1 MTENVLSGRWSALAA
16 NPRLRVSL
24 ADAGIGIA
32 YLAAFLL
39 VDLVTFAQPVV
50 RYGVTPLNLQTGLT
64 LALLLSRGPRLAPF
78 VAVAVFASERLIRG
92 TPSTTV
98 ELLLLAAWLACCYAL
113 LAMVLRRYPG
123 DDYLASLRAAIRLVA
138 GIIAG
143 GLATALGYAAYLVE
157 ASVID
162 QGTFSAT
169 AERYWIGDING
180 MLLAPLLLAAPHW
193 RAALSHAAARRGE
206 VAAQLLAITL
216 TLPLFAGITGIEQVR
231 FLYPLFVPIIWIA
244 VRWGASGALM
254 AIIAIQLSLVV
265 QVQDEQLPMR
275 FIDLQFLMLT
285 LGITGLM
292 LGTAVSERASA
303 LAELATR
310 ESELRALLAV
320 APDAVL
326 TADADGQLRSANNEA
341 RELFR
346 LPPRDDSRDFT
357 GWRLDGLLPGIVLR
371 GSEGRATF
379 AGRRE
384 DGSTFPA
391 EVAWVRLEAPAPVG
405 TLAIVRDATVRRLAE
420 TQAREREGLV
430 ARAMRFAVAGELAS
444 ALAHELNQPITAL
457 VSYLRAS
464 QILSGPATA
473 AEPRL
478 GDTLAKASREAN
490 RAAEVLIRLRD
501 FYQGG
506 SGRPAPVQLPEVLG
520 SVVESIEERLLKAG
534 VEVSIRI
541 PSDLPMVNTD
551 ATRLELVLNNLMSNA
566 IDALAVCEPGQ
577 RRIEVSGDVSADA
590 VSLTVED
597 SGPGIPAEG
606 LPLLFEAFNTSKPD
620 GMGLGLTISRSLV
633 RAQGGDLSY
642 RRGSRLGGAAFTVTL
657 PRLALPSA
665 HP

>member
-1 MTENVLSGRWSALAA
+1 MTERALTTRWSAFAA
-16 NPRLRVSL
+16 NPALRSTL
-24 ADAGIGIA
+24 ADAAFGLA
-32 YLAAFLL
+32 YLLAFLV
-39 VDLVTFAQPVV
+39 VDYLTFAQPVV

-64 LALLLSRGPRLAPF
+64 LALLIHRGPRLAPF
-78 VAVAVFASERLIRG
+78 AAVATFASERLVRG
-92 TPSTTV
+92 NPS
-98 ELLLLAAWLACCYAL
+98 EFADLLLLATWLACCYAL
-113 LAMVLRRYPG
+113 LAFVLRRFPH
-123 DDYLASLRAAIRLVA
+123 DRYLSSMRAAVRLIA
-138 GIIAG
+138 GIIVG
-143 GLATALGYAAYLVE
+143 GFATALGYATYLVE
-157 ASVID
+157 CSVID
-162 QGTFSAT
+162 AGTISAT

-180 MLLAPLLLAAPHW
+180 MLLTPLLLAAPRW
-193 RAALSHAAARRGE
+193 REAWARARERVGE
-206 VAAQLLAITL
+206 VAAQLLALAL

-231 FLYPLFVPIIWIA
+231 FLYPLFVPIIWVA
-244 VRWGASGALM
+244 VRWGAAGSLL
-254 AIIAIQLSLVV
+254 AIFMIQLSLVA
-265 QVQDEQLPMR
+265 QVQDSQLPMR

-292 LGTAVSERASA
+292 LGAAVAERAGA
-303 LAELATR
+303 LVELATR

-326 TADADGQLRSANNEA
+326 TADADGQLRSANNVA
-341 RELFR
+341 RDLFR
-346 LPPRDDSRDFT
+346 LPQREDPRDVTSR
-357 GWRLDGLLPGIVLR
+357 RLDALLPGIVLR

-379 AGRRE
+379 AGRRD

-420 TQAREREGLV
+420 TQAREREELV

-464 QILSGPATA
+464 QILSGPAAA

-478 GDTLAKASREAN
+478 GDTLSKASREAN

-506 SGRPAPVQLPEVLG
+506 SGKAAPVSLPALLG
-520 SVVESIEERLLKAG
+520 GVVESIDERLRQAG
-534 VEVSIRI
+534 IEVVTRI
-541 PSDLPMVNTD
+541 PTDLPMVSTD
-551 ATRLELVLNNLMSNA
+551 ATRLELVLNNLLSNA
-566 IDALAVCEPGQ
+566 IDALVDCPPGQ
-577 RRIEVSGDVSADA
+577 RRVEIFGEFTADA

-597 SGPGIPAEG
+597 AGQGIPPEG
-606 LPLLFEAFNTSKPD
+606 LPLLFEAFNTTKPD

-642 RRGSRLGGAAFTVTL
+642 RRGPRLGGAAFTVTL
-657 PRLALPSA
+657 PRQPPRAASA
-665 HP
+665 

>member
-1 MTENVLSGRWSALAA
+1 MTERALTNRGAGLAA
-16 NPRLRVSL
+16 NPVVRSFLTN
-24 ADAGIGIA
+24 AGLGLA

-39 VDLVTFAQPVV
+39 VDWLTFVQPVV
-50 RYGVTPLNLQTGLT
+50 RFGVTPLNLQTGLT
-64 LALLLSRGPRLAPF
+64 LALLLARGPRLAPLS
-78 VAVAVFASERLIRG
+78 AVATVASERLIRG
-92 TPSTTV
+92 SPSSTG
-98 ELLLLAAWLACCYAL
+98 ELLLLALALACCYGTVAYL
-113 LAMVLRRYPG
+113 MRRFQTG
-123 DDYLASLRAAIRLVA
+123 SYLTSLRSAIRLVVTIILA
-138 GIIAG
+138 G
-143 GLATALGYAAYLVE
+143 LPTALVYSAYLVE

-162 QGTFSAT
+162 AQTLSAT
-169 AERYWIGDING
+169 AERYWIGEING
-180 MLLAPLLLAAPHW
+180 MMLAPLLLAAPRW
-193 RAALSHAAARRGE
+193 REALKAARARGGE
-206 VAAQLLAITL
+206 VAAQLLAIAL

-231 FLYPLFVPIIWIA
+231 FLYPLFVPIIWVA
-244 VRWGASGALM
+244 VRWGAPGALL
-254 AIIAIQLSLVV
+254 AIVAIQVSLVA
-265 QVQDEQLPMR
+265 QVQDAQLPMR

-285 LGITGLM
+285 LGMTGM
-292 LGTAVSERASA
+292 LLGAAVAERAGA

-346 LPPRDDSRDFT
+346 LPLRDDPREVT
-357 GWRLDGLLPGIVLR
+357 PRRLDALLPGIVLR
-371 GSEGRATF
+371 GKEGRATF

-384 DGSTFPA
+384 DGSSFPA

-464 QILSGPATA
+464 QILSGPVASA
-473 AEPRL
+473 DPRL
-478 GDTLAKASREAN
+478 GETLAKASREAN

-506 SGRPAPVQLPEVLG
+506 SGKAAPLDLRALLG
-520 SVVESIEERLLKAG
+520 GLVDSLDERLRKTG
-534 VEVSIRI
+534 IEVVIRL
-541 PSDLPMVNTD
+541 PADLPTIHSD

-566 IDALAVCEPGQ
+566 IDALGEVAGGQ
-577 RRIEVSGDVSADA
+577 RRIEVHGDVSADA
-590 VSLTVED
+590 VLLTVED
-597 SGPGIPAEG
+597 SGAGIPPEG

-633 RAQGGDLSY
+633 RGQGGDLSY
-642 RRGSRLGGAAFTVTL
+642 RRGTRLGGAAFTVTL
-657 PRLALPSA
+657 PRQWPPAA
-665 HP
+665 GA